1 MGVSS
6 PAVEV
11 SAVPMHMV
19 CCVLLP
25 YGIAVPVE
33 VSAVPMHMVCCVLL
47 PYGIV
52 VPVEVQCCANANGK
66 IYIPVAKYCM

>member
-11 SAVPMHMV
+11 SAVPMQMV

-25 YGIAVPVE
+25 YAIA
-33 VSAVPMHMVCCVLL
+33 
-47 PYGIV
+47 